1 MARHLLL
8 MFGRIPDVRYQSA
21 SSTRQGGRSVKDER
35 FKKTDMAEPLDQKKP
50 LALIADDEVL
60 VRGLVRAALEQSG
73 FDVCEAENGT
83 QALELF
89 AARHPDIV
97 LMDILMPEMDGF
109 TACEKLREMFGGSR
123 VPILIMTGHEDAE
136 SIAKAYEHGA
146 TDFIAKPLSAMIL
159 SHRVRYMLRSSST
172 LDALLRSEARLGLAQ
187 RIAKMGNWEWR
198 PDTDQFSGSSEFFR
212 LVGIRPQD
220 FGGTF
225 HAFLQLTHPDD
236 RSAVEQAM
244 NGILTKRV
252 PCDLDH
258 RLVLPNGADF
268 TVNLQAEAMFDE
280 QLKALSIVGTAQDIS
295 DRKRSEREIHRLA
308 YFDSL
313 TGLPNRVLFKD
324 RVIQAL
330 AHAARYKAK
339 LAILF
344 LDLDRFKLINDT
356 LGHNI
361 GDLLLKSVADRLA
374 DSVRHSDSVGRHAE
388 SESLTSLARL
398 GGDEFTVLLTNLRDV
413 QDASK
418 VARRILDALASPFTI
433 EGHEVFVTGSIGI
446 AICPEDGDTV
456 EALLKNADSAMYHA
470 KEQGRNNHQFYS
482 NAMNAVAAERLIL
495 EEELRHATEREEFVL
510 FYQPQ
515 IDLRSMQ
522 VIGAEALIRWR
533 HPHRGLLL
541 PGDFLSAAV
550 DTGLIRQIDEWVLR
564 TACHQNRDWQQAGLR
579 PIRISVNVSNSL
591 FHGNTLLAAV
601 EHALGETKLTPQCL
615 ELELTESIAMRNL
628 DMSIALLQK
637 LQSMGVQLAI
647 DDFGT
652 GYSSLSYLQRLPLN
666 IVKIDQSFIKAILTQ
681 SGPASIVRA
690 IIAMAHSLNL
700 YVLAEGVEMEGQRA
714 FLLDNGCDHA
724 QGYLFNRP
732 MPAEDFA
739 ALLSPS
745 SLRKAS

>member
-1 MARHLLL
+1 MTA
-8 MFGRIPDVRYQSA
+8 
-21 SSTRQGGRSVKDER
+21 
-35 FKKTDMAEPLDQKKP
+35 PLDQKKP
-50 LALIADDEVL
+50 LALIADDEIL
-60 VRGLVRAALEQSG
+60 VRGVVRAALEQSG
-73 FDVCEAENGT
+73 LDVCEAESGP
-83 QALELF
+83 QAIELF
-89 AARHPDIV
+89 AAHRPDIV
-97 LMDILMPEMDGF
+97 LMDILMPGMDGF
-109 TACEKLREMFGGSR
+109 TACAKLRGMLGGSR
-123 VPILIMTGHEDAE
+123 VPILIMTGQDDTE

-159 SHRVRYMLRSSST
+159 SHRVRYMLRSSGT

-187 RIAKMGNWEWR
+187 RIAKIGNWEWC
-198 PDTDQFSGSSEFFR
+198 PGTDQFSGSSEFFR
-212 LVGIRPQD
+212 LVGVRPQD

-225 HAFLQLTHPDD
+225 DAFLQLTHSDD
-236 RSAVEQAM
+236 RAAVEQAL
-244 NGILTKRV
+244 NGILTKRI

-258 RLVLPNGADF
+258 RIVLPNGGDF
-268 TVNLQAEAMFDE
+268 TANLQAEAVFDD
-280 QLKALSIVGTAQDIS
+280 QMKALSIVGTAQDIS

-324 RVIQAL
+324 RVTQAL

-344 LDLDRFKLINDT
+344 LDLDRFKVINDT

-418 VARRILDALASPFTI
+418 VAKRILDALATPFTI
-433 EGHEVFVTGSIGI
+433 EGHEIFVTGSIGI
-446 AICPEDGDTV
+446 AICPEDGETV

-482 NAMNAVAAERLIL
+482 NAMNAAVAERLAL
-495 EEELRHATEREEFVL
+495 EGELRHAIERQEL
-510 FYQPQ
+510 ALYYQPQ
-515 IDLRSMQ
+515 IDLRTKQ
-522 VIGAEALIRWR
+522 IIGAEALVRWR
-533 HPHRGLLL
+533 HPRRGLLL
-541 PGDFLSAAV
+541 PGGFLASAV
-550 DTGLIRQIDEWVLR
+550 DTGLIRQIDEWVLAA
-564 TACHQNRDWQQAGLR
+564 ACRQGRAWHDAGLMS
-579 PIRISVNVSNSL
+579 IRISVNVSNSL
-591 FHGNTLLAAV
+591 FHGNTLLTAV
-601 EHALGETKLTPQCL
+601 EHAIGETKLAPQCL
-615 ELELTESIAMRNL
+615 ELELTESIAMRNA
-628 DMSIALLQK
+628 DVSIVLLQN
-637 LQSMGVQLAI
+637 LQAMGVQLAI

-666 IVKIDQSFIKAILTQ
+666 VVKIDQSFIKDMLTQ
-681 SGPASIVRA
+681 PGHASIVRG

-700 YVLAEGVEMEGQRA
+700 YALAEGVEMEGQRA

-724 QGYLFNRP
+724 QGYLFGRP

-739 ALLSPS
+739 ALLARS